1 MLRCYRRCAHVF
13 DDFISFISSF
23 CSSDCNFGSCGRCI
37 IGRTCQ
43 QRRPVT
49 LLIDWSQFFSH
60 YRRKMSLGRSV
71 FPTVSLSR
79 AVQTKN
85 GYKYM
90 NVRLIEFIF
99 VLPMMRPLR
108 PLRLV
113 PLLFLSLCV
122 FWFVTLVQVTV
133 NLLYIFFCVI
143 FFSFHRAQFVCSN
156 RIRQPSQNIVV
167 WASFLFTLIIIEF
180 SVKHT

>member
-1 MLRCYRRCAHVF
+1 MRPLHHRQNLPTATTRDAFNWLKPILFSLPTENVTGS
-13 DDFISFISSF
+13 ISVPH
-23 CSSDCNFGSCGRCI
+23 R
-37 IGRTCQ
+37 
-43 QRRPVT
+43 
-49 LLIDWSQFFSH
+49 L
-60 YRRKMSLGRSV
+60 
-71 FPTVSLSR
+71 SLSR

-143 FFSFHRAQFVCSN
+143 FFSFHRAQFVWSN